1 MFIKNANDEGA
12 DGYDGTEILQSEM
25 AVHSRNLNFVHRDCL
40 LIAKPEFSQ
49 THQEDTYI
57 AIVDGEEIHVSE
69 FQRAIRAN
77 RAEIIK
83 YFHEKY
89 DRAVCRFWSTPYGD
103 ETPLE
108 LIKRRHSKTAS
119 ILKFDRSLLKSRAC
133 SPISVTTVL
142 YKISCLKTREGESN
156 QEKSGCFRTRPI
168 YRGNLF

>member
-1 MFIKNANDEGA
+1 MGMMVQKFCSLKWLYTAGILILFIV
-12 DGYDGTEILQSEM
+12 T
-25 AVHSRNLNFVHRDCL
+25 VF

-89 DRAVCRFWSTPYGD
+89 DVCAVCRFWSTPYGD

-142 YKISCLKTREGESN
+142 YKISCLKTREGDKQSRKIRLFSDPPN
-156 QEKSGCFRTRPI
+156 IPRKPI
-168 YRGNLF
+168 LNM

>member
-1 MFIKNANDEGA
+1 MGMMVQKFCSLKWLYTAGILILFIV
-12 DGYDGTEILQSEM
+12 T
-25 AVHSRNLNFVHRDCL
+25 VF

-89 DRAVCRFWSTPYGD
+89 DAAQSADFGPPYGD

-108 LIKRRHSKTAS
+108 LIKKKALEDSIHLKIRQILAKEQGVLSDISYDGFVQNLMLENERRQQAIKKNQVVFDPPNIPRKP
-119 ILKFDRSLLKSRAC
+119 IL
-133 SPISVTTVL
+133 
-142 YKISCLKTREGESN
+142 N
-156 QEKSGCFRTRPI
+156 M
-168 YRGNLF
+168 